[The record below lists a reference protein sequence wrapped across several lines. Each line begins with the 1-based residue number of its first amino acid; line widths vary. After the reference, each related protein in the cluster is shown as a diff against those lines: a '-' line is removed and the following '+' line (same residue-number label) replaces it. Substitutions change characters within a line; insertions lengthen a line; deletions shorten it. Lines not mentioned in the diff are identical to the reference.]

1 MALQQIGSPTVSF
14 FVEDGADAVLSRFI
28 GMAFLSHHSNS
39 EALTDGKP

>member
-14 FVEDGADAVLSRFI
+14 FIEDGADAVLSRFI